1 MWYPDTRL
9 TNLDVTSVGNNNSQ
23 LLSERVSGNPGFDG
37 INQAQSQYIYFDLV
51 YNNNEDPVTG
61 RYLPVIFEATRT
73 QSLIERME
81 LYKVGVISLTGN
93 ITTPIIQNYV
103 GSTLAVTWTQNAAQQ
118 VVQLPVPWAGG
129 GFNERASD
137 VFSITEW
144 IEWFNN
150 GLNVLWGLFQAEYD
164 NISGV
169 PGSWQAQ
176 AGIPHEVPFV
186 LFNDDTRCFSIYT
199 SLDMSGDVFLNP
211 PNPFPSPYGSNAFDV
226 VLRVDKYTAEL
237 LWGMY
242 WRADIAGA
250 QGFVSLV
257 PSPGIAGQ
265 NTELIPPDDPLNAV
279 RYIVSSQTIP
289 TVGLWNRT
297 NSLVITSSF
306 PVRKTALSLGSNFS
320 SNSSNSRYN
329 ILESFPISITG
340 SKDRLSEFTR
350 PNIDYRD
357 IMNTGPIDRF
367 DFRVYCIDQNGNER
381 ALYVAPQSSV
391 YLRLVF
397 SRCTFTSN

>member
-1 MWYPDTRL
+1 MWYPDNRL
-9 TNLDVTSVGNNNSQ
+9 SNLPVTSVGNSNSQ
-23 LLSERVSGNPGFDG
+23 IISERVAGNPVFDG
-37 INQAQSQYIYFDLV
+37 VNQSQSQYIYFDLV
-51 YNNNEDPVTG
+51 YNNNEDPVNG
-61 RYLPVIFEATRT
+61 RYLPVRFEATRT
-73 QSLIERME
+73 QSLIDRME

-93 ITTPIIQNYV
+93 VTTPIIQQYQ
-103 GSTLAVTWTQNAAQQ
+103 GASLAVTWIQNAAQRS
-118 VVQLPVPWAGG
+118 VALPANWSGG
-129 GFNERASD
+129 GFNERDGD
-137 VFSITEW
+137 VFSVTEW
-144 IEWFNN
+144 VEW
-150 GLNVLWGLFQAEYD
+150 LNRALNTLWGLFETEYD

-169 PGSWQAQ
+169 PGSWAGQ

-186 LFNDDTRCFSIYT
+186 DFSDETRCFSIYT
-199 SLDMSGDVFLNP
+199 SLDMSGDVFVAL
-211 PNPFPSPYGSNAFDV
+211 PFASPYGTNAFQV

-250 QGFVSLV
+250 QGYVALV
-257 PSPGIAGQ
+257 PTPGIAGQ
-265 NTELIPPDDPLNAV
+265 NTRLVPEDDPLNAV

-306 PVRKTALSLGSNFS
+306 PVRKTALSLGSNAS
-320 SNSSNSRYN
+320 TNSSNSRYN

-340 SKDRLSEFTR
+340 SRDRISEFTR

-357 IMNTGPIDRF
+357 ILGNGPIDRF
-367 DFRVYCIDQNGNER
+367 DFNVYCIDQNGNER
-381 ALYVAPQSSV
+381 PLYVAPQSSV

-397 SRCTFTSN
+397 ARCTFTSN

>member
-1 MWYPDTRL
+1 MWYPDNKL
-9 TNLDVTSVGNNNSQ
+9 TNLPVTSVGNSNAQKISQ
-23 LLSERVSGNPGFDG
+23 QIANDPVFDG
-37 INQAQSQYIYFDLV
+37 VNQSQSQYIYFDLI

-61 RYLPVIFEATRT
+61 RYLPVVFEATRT
-73 QSLIERME
+73 QSLIDRME
-81 LYKVGVISLTGN
+81 IYKVGVISLTGN

-103 GSTLAVTWTQNAAQQ
+103 GSELDVSWIQGAVPRSVQ
-118 VVQLPVPWAGG
+118 VAYPWIGG

-137 VFSITEW
+137 VFSVTEW
-144 IEWFNN
+144 VAWFNN
-150 GLNVLWGLFQAEYD
+150 GLNQLWGAFEAEYD

-169 PGSWQAQ
+169 PGSWLAQ

-186 LFNDDTRCFSIYT
+186 TFDDDSRCFSIYT
-199 SLDMSGDVFLNP
+199 SLDMSGDVFNNP
-211 PNPFPSPYGSNAFDV
+211 PNPFLSPYGTNAFTV
-226 VLRVDKYTAEL
+226 SLQFDKYTAEL

-242 WRADIAGA
+242 WRAVGN
-250 QGFVSLV
+250 LV
-257 PSPGIAGQ
+257 GLIPTPGIAGQ
-265 NTELIPPDDPLNAV
+265 NTELIPQDDPLNAV

-289 TVGLWNRT
+289 TIGLWNRT

-340 SKDRLSEFTR
+340 SKDRISEFTR

-357 IMNTGPIDRF
+357 ILGNGPIDRF
-367 DFRVYCIDQNGNER
+367 DFNVYCIDQNGNEKP
-381 ALYVAPQSSV
+381 LYVAPQSSV
-391 YLRLVF
+391 YLRLCF
-397 SRCTFTSN
+397 ARCMFTSN